1 MSNKP
6 AVIRKKQSAG
16 SIAFKIVAY
25 TVCILLAA
33 LSIFPFIVMIVNSTR
48 DTFSIQSS
56 AISFIPGTNLS
67 KNLHILTS
75 KDMFNPWRGLENSL
89 IIAACA
95 TALTVYFSTLTAYGL
110 IAYDWKLRGAFFT
123 MILCVM
129 MIPATVTSIGFY

>member
-56 AISFIPGTNLS
+56 AISFIPGTNL
-67 KNLHILTS
+67 
-75 KDMFNPWRGLENSL
+75 
-89 IIAACA
+89 
-95 TALTVYFSTLTAYGL
+95 
-110 IAYDWKLRGAFFT
+110 
-123 MILCVM
+123 
-129 MIPATVTSIGFY
+129 